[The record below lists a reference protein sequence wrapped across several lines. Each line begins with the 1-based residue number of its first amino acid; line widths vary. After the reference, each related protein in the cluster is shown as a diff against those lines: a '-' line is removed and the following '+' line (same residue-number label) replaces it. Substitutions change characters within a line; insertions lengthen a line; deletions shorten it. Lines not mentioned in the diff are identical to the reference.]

1 MQKKAYVLLVEPKMK
16 PKIIQIEDSEQA
28 IKSIVGGEVDRIK
41 IPSDDATILFQKSMR
56 KRKRKCPIPS

>member
-28 IKSIVGGEVDRIK
+28 KNLLSEEMLT
-41 IPSDDATILFQKSMR
+41 A
-56 KRKRKCPIPS
+56 